1 MSVYINTNTM
11 SLTAQRALSNAQDM
25 QATAMERLSTGKRI
39 NSAADDSAGL
49 AIAEKFT
56 AQINGLNQAVKN
68 ASAADNLAQTAESAL
83 VEITDIVQ
91 RMRELTV
98 QASNSTLS
106 ASDRS
111 AIKSELNTLTSEIDR
126 IVNDTHYNG
135 ISLLDGTAKLSFQIG
150 TEASSKMQLNIASST
165 SSALGLGSGAG
176 GSVDATV
183 VGGIVSTV
191 ATTALGADDLLINGQ
206 NWWSGDQTPIH
217 EYEGQQF
224 TRPQN
229 LDFDGTSAARE
240 LAMAI
245 NTNTHLHGVT
255 AGARTVF
262 EGQKAGGVTDGTVTL
277 TIASFDGSADLAHE
291 IGPTSNMQELA
302 AEISSKDSFVTA
314 TVKADG
320 GLRIVDDLGR
330 QLTFANSSTATTGFS
345 ASESRQG
352 FLYLTSNDGSAITL
366 AAGPDADGNSDTDD
380 IANMGLRVGTY
391 GSGENGTTHTL
402 VGEHIVNTTS
412 ITGVHDLT
420 VNGVQ
425 IGRTDPLVADD
436 EIQASDLAAAVNSV
450 AQQSGVTAT
459 ASNELFLF
467 AATGTTLGTS
477 AVGANGFVLNGATI
491 GSAGANG
498 TFATLAAEINTDMA
512 AIGSDIRAE
521 VYDNTRGVIKLTS
534 ASGAS
539 IELTDHAD
547 NNIKAVE
554 RADGSNLID
563 TKASSLSDIATTKTT
578 FTGKL
583 TFTSET
589 GPITFGMANYAAS
602 IDVAD
607 TLANGG
613 GDAVADLFGV
623 VITGDPSSASSS
635 GGSTSGINVSSAS
648 AAASSIASIDAALA
662 KVSASRADLGAMS
675 NRLAH
680 TVSNLQTISEQHS
693 ESRAA
698 IQDADYA
705 VESAALA
712 RAQVLAQAGTAMLAQ
727 ANAAPQLALQ
737 LLQ

>member
-1 MSVYINTNTM
+1 MTIYINTNTM
-11 SLTAQRALSNAQDM
+11 SLTAQRALSKAQDM

-39 NSAADDSAGL
+39 NSASDDSAGL

-106 ASDRS
+106 ASDRT

-126 IVNDTHYNG
+126 IVNDTKYND
-135 ISLLDGTAKLSFQIG
+135 IALLDGTAKLSFQIG
-150 TEASSKMQLNIASST
+150 TEASSKMKVNIASAS

-176 GSVDATV
+176 GAVDATV
-183 VGGIVSTV
+183 VGGVVSTV
-191 ATTALGADDLLINGQ
+191 AGTQLDADDLLINGQ
-206 NWWSGDQTPIH
+206 NWWNGDTTPVF
-217 EYEGQQF
+217 EFEGQQY
-224 TRPQN
+224 TRGT

-240 LAMAI
+240 LAIAI

-277 TIASFDGSADLAHE
+277 AIASFDGTDITHE
-291 IGPTSNMQELA
+291 IGPTSDMQSLA
-302 AEISSKDSFVTA
+302 AEISSKDAFVTA
-314 TVKADG
+314 SVKADG

-330 QLTFANSSTATTGFS
+330 KLTFANSSVATTGFS

-352 FLYLTSNDGSAITL
+352 FLFLTSNDGSEITL
-366 AAGPDADGNSDTDD
+366 AAGADANAGSDKDD
-380 IANMGLRVGTY
+380 IASMGLRVGSY
-391 GSGENGTTHTL
+391 GGGDNGTRH
-402 VGEHIVNTTS
+402 VIEGEHIINTTA

-425 IGRTDPLVADD
+425 IARTDALVADD
-436 EIQASDLAAAVNSV
+436 QIQASDLAAAVNAVST
-450 AQQSGVTAT
+450 QSGVSAA
-459 ASNELFLF
+459 ASNELFVFL
-467 AATGTTLGTS
+467 ATGATLGTS
-477 AVGANGFVLNGATI
+477 AVTANGFTLNGAAMAS
-491 GSAGANG
+491 GGANG
-498 TFATLAAEINTDMA
+498 TFATLAAEVNTDMA

-521 VYDNTRGVIKLTS
+521 VYDNTRGVIRLSS

-539 IELTDHAD
+539 IELTDHGD
-547 NNIKAVE
+547 DNIKAVE

-563 TKASSLSDIATTKTT
+563 TGASSLSDVAATKTT

-589 GPITFGMANYAAS
+589 GPITFGMGNYAAS

-623 VITGDPSSASSS
+623 VITGDPASSSSS

-662 KVSASRADLGAMS
+662 KVSASRADLGALS

-680 TVSNLQTISEQHS
+680 TVSNLQTVSEQHS

>member
-126 IVNDTHYNG
+126 IAGDTKYND

-150 TEASSKMQLNIASST
+150 TEASSTINLSIDGAS

-191 ATTALGADDLLINGQ
+191 ATTVLDADDLLINGQ
-206 NWWSGDQTPIH
+206 NWWNGDTTPSY
-217 EYEGQQF
+217 EYEGQQY
-224 TRPQN
+224 TRGT

-240 LAMAI
+240 LAIAI

-277 TIASFDGSADLAHE
+277 AIASFDGTDITHE

-330 QLTFANSSTATTGFS
+330 QLTFANSDIATTGFT
-345 ASESRQG
+345 ATESRQG

-366 AAGPDADGNSDTDD
+366 EAGTDADGDSDTDD

-391 GSGENGTTHTL
+391 GGGENGTSYTIE
-402 VGEHIVNTTS
+402 GEHIVNTTS

-425 IGRTDPLVADD
+425 IGRTDPLIADD

-450 AQQSGVTAT
+450 ATESGVTAT
-459 ASNELFLF
+459 ASNELFLYL
-467 AATGTTLGTS
+467 ATGATLGTS
-477 AVGANGFVLNGATI
+477 AVSATGYIINGAQQ
-491 GSAGANG
+491 
-498 TFATLAAEINTDMA
+498 ATAVRT
-512 AIGSDIRAE
+512 GHSRRWRPRS
-521 VYDNTRGVIKLTS
+521 TRTWPLSVRISVLRST
-534 ASGAS
+534 
-539 IELTDHAD
+539 TTP
-547 NNIKAVE
+547 AV
-554 RADGSNLID
+554 
-563 TKASSLSDIATTKTT
+563 
-578 FTGKL
+578 
-583 TFTSET
+583 
-589 GPITFGMANYAAS
+589 
-602 IDVAD
+602 
-607 TLANGG
+607 
-613 GDAVADLFGV
+613 
-623 VITGDPSSASSS
+623 
-635 GGSTSGINVSSAS
+635 
-648 AAASSIASIDAALA
+648 
-662 KVSASRADLGAMS
+662 
-675 NRLAH
+675 
-680 TVSNLQTISEQHS
+680 
-693 ESRAA
+693 
-698 IQDADYA
+698 
-705 VESAALA
+705 
-712 RAQVLAQAGTAMLAQ
+712 
-727 ANAAPQLALQ
+727 
-737 LLQ
+737 

>member
-1 MSVYINTNTM
+1 MTIYINTNTM

-106 ASDRS
+106 ASDRT

-126 IVNDTHYNG
+126 IANDTKYND

-150 TEASSKMQLNIASST
+150 TETSSKINLSIDGAS

-183 VGGIVSTV
+183 VGGVVDTV
-191 ATTALGADDLLINGQ
+191 ATTDLDADDLLINGE
-206 NWWSGDQTPIH
+206 NWWSGDTTPTFTF
-217 EYEGQQF
+217 EGQQY
-224 TRPQN
+224 TRGT

-240 LAMAI
+240 LAIAI

-277 TIASFDGSADLAHE
+277 AIASFDGTDITHE
-291 IGPTSNMQELA
+291 IGPTSNMEDLA

-330 QLTFANSSTATTGFS
+330 QLTFANSSVATTGFT
-345 ASESRQG
+345 ATESRQG
-352 FLYLTSNDGSAITL
+352 FLYLTTNDGSAITL
-366 AAGPDADGNSDTDD
+366 ATGADSDASSDKDD
-380 IANMGLRVGTY
+380 IATMGLRVGTY
-391 GSGENGTTHTL
+391 GGGDNGTSYTIE
-402 VGEHIVNTTS
+402 GEHIINTTP

-425 IGRTDPLVADD
+425 VGRTDALVAANQL
-436 EIQASDLAAAVNSV
+436 QASDLAAAINAV
-450 AQQSGVTAT
+450 AQESGVTAT
-459 ASNELFLF
+459 ASNELFLYI
-467 AATGTTLGTS
+467 ATGTTLGTS
-477 AVGANGFVLNGATI
+477 AITANGFTLNGATI
-491 GSAGANG
+491 GSGGANG
-498 TFATLAAEINTDMA
+498 TFSDLADEITADMA
-512 AIGSDIRAE
+512 LISSDIRAE
-521 VYDNTRGVIKLTS
+521 VYDNTRGVIRLTS
-534 ASGAS
+534 ASGAT
-539 IELTDHAD
+539 IELTDHAND
-547 NNIKAVE
+547 NIKAVE
-554 RADGSNLID
+554 RSDGSNLID
-563 TKASSLSDIATTKTT
+563 TGASSLSDIATTKTA

-583 TFTSET
+583 SFTSET
-589 GPITFGMANYAAS
+589 GPITFGMENYAAS

-613 GDAVADLFGV
+613 GDLVADLFGV
-623 VITGDPSSASSS
+623 TITGDPSSVNSS

-648 AAASSIASIDAALA
+648 AAASSLASVDAALA

-680 TVSNLQTISEQHS
+680 TVSNLRTVSEQHS